1 MSIVGLLWV
10 GAASTGL
17 HGQNGD
23 SAQLD
28 AALARRA
35 EDRLRTLHE
44 EADRLAV
51 QQKGV
56 LGQLRQLEVARQIA
70 AEELRQAD
78 AAATEAETEAQ
89 ALEAQ
94 VERLEG
100 ERDAVRPMIE
110 SRLVEM
116 YKLGRGRYA
125 RLLLSASDL
134 RRFAQAT
141 RTVAAMAARDQE
153 RFRRYERQL
162 TELDASIEALTA
174 RDEVLAAR
182 RAKAARARAAAE
194 QAIVAQDAL
203 VREIDQRRDLNA
215 QLTGELQDAQHKLEG
230 TLREAAQSTGTAILP
245 IGPFR
250 GALPWPTNGQAQHRS
265 EGMSSAAIAQRPG
278 LEIVAA
284 QGTPVH
290 AIYDGRVAYAGSF
303 DGLGNLVI
311 VDHGGQTFTLYGHL
325 TEFEVAQGTVVIQ
338 GQPLGRVGTSPMGR
352 STLYFELRV
361 NGRPVDPLQWLS
373 RSH

>member
-1 MSIVGLLWV
+1 MVGIICA
-10 GAASTGL
+10 GAAYTGL
-17 HGQNGD
+17 HAQDANRT
-23 SAQLD
+23 QLD
-28 AALARRA
+28 ATIARRA
-35 EDRLRTLHE
+35 EDRLRALHE
-44 EADRLAV
+44 EADRLAL

-70 AEELRQAD
+70 LEELRQAD
-78 AAATEAETEAQ
+78 AAASQAEEEAQ
-89 ALEAQ
+89 TIEAQ
-94 VERLEG
+94 VARLES
-100 ERDAVRPMIE
+100 ERDAVQPMIE

-125 RLLLSASDL
+125 RLLLSSSDL

-141 RTVAAMAARDQE
+141 RTVAALAARDQE
-153 RFRRYERQL
+153 RFRSYQRQL
-162 TELDASIEALTA
+162 TALDAATEALTA
-174 RDEVLAAR
+174 REEALTTR
-182 RAKAARARAAAE
+182 RAKAARTRAAAE

-215 QLTGELQDAQHKLEG
+215 QLTSELQDAQQKLEG
-230 TLREAAQSTGTAILP
+230 TLRGVVAPIGTASLP

-250 GALPWPTNGQAQHRS
+250 GALPWPTNGQAQRRVD
-265 EGMSSAAIAQRPG
+265 GPSSSAIAQRPG

-290 AIYDGRVAYAGSF
+290 AVYDGRVAYAGSF
-303 DGLGNLVI
+303 DGLGDLVI

-325 TEFEVAQGTVVIQ
+325 TEFEVAEGTVIIQ
-338 GQPLGRVGTSPMGR
+338 GQPLGRVGTSPLGK

>member
-1 MSIVGLLWV
+1 MGLLWA
-10 GAASTGL
+10 GAISTEL
-17 HGQNGD
+17 HGQDGD

-28 AALARRA
+28 AAITRRA
-35 EDRLRTLHE
+35 EDRLRALHD
-44 EADRLAV
+44 EADRLAQ

-56 LGQLRQLEVARQIA
+56 LGQLRQLELARQIA
-70 AEELRQAD
+70 TEELRQAE
-78 AAATEAETEAQ
+78 AAERTAEAEAQ
-89 ALEAQ
+89 TLEAQ
-94 VERLEG
+94 VERLEAD
-100 ERDAVRPMIE
+100 RDAVRPMIE

-162 TELDASIEALTA
+162 TELDAALETLTA
-174 RDEVLAAR
+174 RQEELSTR
-182 RAKAARARAAAE
+182 RAKAAHARAAAE
-194 QAIVAQDAL
+194 QSIVAQDAL
-203 VREIDQRRDLNA
+203 VREIDERRDLNA
-215 QLTGELQDAQHKLEG
+215 QLTGELQEAQQKLEG
-230 TLREAAQSTGTAILP
+230 RLREVTASSTAVILP

-250 GALPWPTNGQAQHRS
+250 GALPWPTNGQPQRRG
-265 EGMSSAAIAQRPG
+265 EGTSTTGMAQRPG

-303 DGLGNLVI
+303 DGLGDLVI

-338 GQPLGRVGTSPMGR
+338 GQPLGRVGTSPIGK

-373 RSH
+373 RSR